1 MKLHHI
7 LPLAALLSLP
17 ATAQDNLHTSYF
29 MQSSVHK
36 HEMNPALLDTAYV
49 SMPLIL
55 GNLNVGTQ
63 SNVGL
68 KTFVYKLNDGMPG
81 YGQNGNDLT
90 TFMNPGVSS
99 SDFLGK
105 LKNTNKLGINFK
117 YQLFGVAFKAFK
129 GLNVVEMN
137 LRSQTNVALPKSLF
151 EFMKEAGAKTDYNID
166 NLGLRSENF
175 LELGLGH
182 SHKIDEKWTVGG
194 KMKLLFGLAYA
205 DVSAENLNLH
215 LAEDMWQI
223 KGDVRGRA
231 SLMKTEL
238 ELSEKTEPN
247 PAPGTTPRHRIHGL
261 DDFKGGLS
269 GFGLAFD
276 LGATYQVIPD
286 LKLSASITDLGFI
299 NWKNMHQA
307 SSAGEWTFNGFDED
321 VYVASNRTETN
332 EIGDQFEAIGD
343 DLGDMFAVY
352 YDGKKSETR
361 ALSATINLGAEY
373 TLPVYR
379 KLKFGFLYT
388 SRMAGKYAWH
398 QGLLSANVAPT
409 KWFDASFSL
418 GGNTTGFTSGLLL
431 SLHAK
436 HYNIFAGTD
445 HFFGK
450 LSKQGIPLKHANSN
464 VMIGMSFPL

>member
-1 MKLHHI
+1 
-7 LPLAALLSLP
+7 
-17 ATAQDNLHTSYF
+17 
-29 MQSSVHK
+29 
-36 HEMNPALLDTAYV
+36 
-49 SMPLIL
+49 
-55 GNLNVGTQ
+55 
-63 SNVGL
+63 
-68 KTFVYKLNDGMPG
+68 MPG

-99 SDFLGK
+99 SEFLGK
-105 LKNTNKLGINFK
+105 LKNTNKIGINFK

-166 NLGLRSENF
+166 KLGLRSENF
-175 LELGLGH
+175 LEFGLGH

-231 SLMKTEL
+231 SLMKTEV

-307 SSAGEWTFNGFDED
+307 SSAGEWTLT
-321 VYVASNRTETN
+321 ASMKTYTWL
-332 EIGDQFEAIGD
+332 AIVQKPMK
-343 DLGDMFAVY
+343 LAISL
-352 YDGKKSETR
+352 K
-361 ALSATINLGAEY
+361 LSAT
-373 TLPVYR
+373 TLAICLLYITMAR
-379 KLKFGFLYT
+379 KA
-388 SRMAGKYAWH
+388 RRV
-398 QGLLSANVAPT
+398 LS
-409 KWFDASFSL
+409 
-418 GGNTTGFTSGLLL
+418 LLL
-431 SLHAK
+431 STSVQ
-436 HYNIFAGTD
+436 NIPF
-445 HFFGK
+445 
-450 LSKQGIPLKHANSN
+450 LSIEN
-464 VMIGMSFPL
+464 